1 MLPFRVKAEG
11 FPKIT
16 MATILLIE
24 SERTNGSSFAAALEK
39 KGFKVVRSCT
49 IHNAKICIRNL
60 SPDIVILD
68 AASMRTSGTR
78 MCHTLS
84 VALNGTPLILVSPEG
99 SHPSTNGHATT
110 KLNYPLT
117 ERKLINRV
125 TRFLPDEEKD
135 VLRAGHIEMNLT
147 RHTVR
152 CNGKITRLT
161 PQLMDLLKEF
171 IRHRGRLI
179 TREYLM
185 HEIWQTEYMGDTR
198 TLDVHISW
206 LRRIIEPDPCSPKY
220 LKTIRGLGYRLDIPS

>member
-11 FPKIT
+11 FSKIA

-24 SERTNGSSFAAALEK
+24 SERTNGSSFAIALEK

-49 IHNAKICIRNL
+49 LHNAKICIRNL
-60 SPDIVILD
+60 SPDLVILD
-68 AASMRTSGTR
+68 AASMRTSGAR

-84 VALNGTPLILVSPEG
+84 EALNGTPLILVSPEG
-99 SHPSTNGHATT
+99 SHPSTNSHATT

-125 TRFLPDEEKD
+125 TRFLPDKEKD

-147 RHTVR
+147 RRTVR
-152 CNGKITRLT
+152 CNGKIKRLT
-161 PQLMDLLKEF
+161 PQLMELLKEL
-171 IRHRGRLI
+171 ICHRGRLV

-185 HEIWQTEYMGDTR
+185 REIWQTEYMGDTR

-206 LRRIIEPDPCSPKY
+206 LRKIIEPDPCSPKY